1 MEKGAYRIREMGGY
15 RLDSE
20 EQWFDSHRK
29 QILSSPK
36 QPDRLEFRNCLVHGE
51 AGTLFPEVKRP
62 ECEANNLFPFT
73 VEFGVSV
80 GINSLSTFLY
90 IVQSGKGTWI
100 KLMKISGRTGPGT
113 VCLLVEKKEGEQ
125 SEMMPI
131 RH

>member
-1 MEKGAYRIREMGGY
+1 MGSY

-20 EQWFDSHRK
+20 ESWFDSHGK

-36 QPDRLEFRNCLVHGE
+36 QPDRREFRNFLVHGE

-80 GINSLSTFLY
+80 GKNLLSTFLH
-90 IVQSGKGTWI
+90 IVQRGKFTWI
-100 KLMKISGRTGPGT
+100 KLMKISGRKGPGT
-113 VCLLVEKKEGEQ
+113 VCLLVEKKERGQAEVM
-125 SEMMPI
+125 SI